1 METYYA
7 FLLLET
13 PGPVVDLKA
22 SAVTKSSCNLVWKK
36 PISDGG
42 SRIFAYIV
50 EVLTGED
57 KWQEVM
63 RAKNL
68 HFSMRDLKEG
78 QEYTFRVRAQNDA
91 GYGTPTELTIVA
103 RDDVGKK
110 QLKSIN
116 SILHLPKL
124 HLVYAYYY
132 YYAYI
137 QIRCL

>member
-1 METYYA
+1 M
-7 FLLLET
+7 
-13 PGPVVDLKA
+13 DLKA
-22 SAVTKSSCNLVWKK
+22 SAITKSSCNLVWKK

-42 SRIFAYIV
+42 SRIFAYVV
-50 EVLTGED
+50 EVLIGED

-78 QEYTFRVRAQNDA
+78 QEYTFRVKAQNDA

-110 QLKSIN
+110 QLKIIN
-116 SILHLPKL
+116 SVLHLLTQITFILCLLSLLCIHTNQMPLKQHLNFITEFL
-124 HLVYAYYY
+124 HS
-132 YYAYI
+132 
-137 QIRCL
+137 

>member
-1 METYYA
+1 M
-7 FLLLET
+7 
-13 PGPVVDLKA
+13 DLKA

-50 EVLTGED
+50 EVLIGED
-57 KWQEVM
+57 QWQEVM

-110 QLKSIN
+110 QLKISN
-116 SILHLPKL
+116 SMLHFPRL
-124 HLVYAYYY
+124 HVFYASYH

-137 QIRCL
+137 QIRYL

>member
-1 METYYA
+1 MKTYCV
-7 FLLLET
+7 FFFLLET

-42 SRIFAYIV
+42 SRITAYIV
-50 EVLTGED
+50 EVLVGDD

-63 RAKNL
+63 RGKNL

-91 GYGTPTELTIVA
+91 GYGTPSEITIIA
-103 RDDVGKK
+103 RDDVGEK
-110 QLKSIN
+110 QD
-116 SILHLPKL
+116 H
-124 HLVYAYYY
+124 
-132 YYAYI
+132 
-137 QIRCL
+137 

>member
-1 METYYA
+1 ML
-7 FLLLET
+7 FFLLET

-42 SRIFAYIV
+42 SRISAYIV
-50 EVLTGED
+50 EVLIGED

-63 RAKNL
+63 RGKNL

-91 GYGTPTELTIVA
+91 GYGTPSEITIVA
-103 RDDVGKK
+103 RDDVGEK
-110 QLKSIN
+110 QD
-116 SILHLPKL
+116 HLFNAL
-124 HLVYAYYY
+124 LTQIIFYACYHYHVY
-132 YYAYI
+132 I
-137 QIRCL
+137 EIRHP

>member
-1 METYYA
+1 M
-7 FLLLET
+7 
-13 PGPVVDLKA
+13 DLRA

-42 SRIFAYIV
+42 SRIFAYVV
-50 EVLTGED
+50 EVLIGED

-63 RAKNL
+63 RSKNL

-91 GYGTPTELTIVA
+91 GYGIPRELTVVA

-110 QLKSIN
+110 QLKIIN
-116 SILHLPKL
+116 SMLHSP
-124 HLVYAYYY
+124 
-132 YYAYI
+132 
-137 QIRCL
+137 QIH

>member
-1 METYYA
+1 M
-7 FLLLET
+7 
-13 PGPVVDLKA
+13 DLKA

-50 EVLTGED
+50 EVLIGED
-57 KWQEVM
+57 QWQEVM

-110 QLKSIN
+110 QLKISN
-116 SILHLPKL
+116 SMLRFPKL
-124 HLVYAYYY
+124 HLFYAYYHFY
-132 YYAYI
+132 EYI
-137 QIRCL
+137 QIRYP

>member
-1 METYYA
+1 M
-7 FLLLET
+7 
-13 PGPVVDLKA
+13 DLKA

-42 SRIFAYIV
+42 SRIFAYVV
-50 EVLTGED
+50 EVLIGED

-110 QLKSIN
+110 QLQIIN
-116 SILHLPKL
+116 YFIQTTFISCLTSLLCMCINQMPLKEHLNFTR
-124 HLVYAYYY
+124 VYA
-132 YYAYI
+132 
-137 QIRCL
+137 